1 MQVALEELRL
11 IFERKDV
18 ARLVL
23 YLKELIPD
31 YNPGSQ
37 LLKLAMAAAAPHALR
52 VNANHPPTVKSDG
65 QQGHLTPA
73 TLLQ

>member
-23 YLKELIPD
+23 FLKELIPD

-37 LLKLAMAAAAPHALR
+37 LLKLAMAATAPNALATM
-52 VNANHPPTVKSDG
+52 ANHPAAATTEG
-65 QQGHLTPA
+65 QQIRLTPA
-73 TLLQ
+73 SLMQ

>member
-1 MQVALEELRL
+1 MDVALEELRL

-31 YNPGSQ
+31 YNPGAQ
-37 LLKLAMAAAAPHALR
+37 LLKSAMAATATQTLP
-52 VNANHPPTVKSDG
+52 VKVNHPAAVKPDG
-65 QQGHLTPA
+65 HQAPLRPA
-73 TLLQ
+73 TLMQ